1 MNSTLRGTIGHN
13 NPPPT
18 MAERF
23 AAIIERMKG
32 LGLKGEVAVT
42 SGVVMFSTT
51 DKTSASLAR
60 KGIKNAAKKSGAV
73 SVETRPAKGAYVF
86 TILTNGEG

>member
-1 MNSTLRGTIGHN
+1 MQTLKGTIGHN

-51 DKTSASLAR
+51 DKASASLAR
-60 KGIKNAAKKSGAV
+60 KGIKNAAKKAGAV

-86 TILTNGEG
+86 TILTNEES